1 VAPPSETPSTAPA
14 AIPSPSAA
22 RPAGSAG
29 DLTRERELLDAARA
43 ALDRGRPNDAVAA
56 AREHAQKWPRGYL
69 AEEREVVLI
78 QGLVAAGNQ
87 QEAEHRAAQF
97 HRTFPKS
104 ILGPAVD
111 AAVRPRVP

>member
-1 VAPPSETPSTAPA
+1 VA
-14 AIPSPSAA
+14 
-22 RPAGSAG
+22 
-29 DLTRERELLDAARA
+29 
-43 ALDRGRPNDAVAA
+43 V

-78 QGLVAAGNQ
+78 QALVAAGSR

-111 AAVRPRVP
+111 AAVRPPAAPP